1 MWSRVACN
9 YVIAVMLG
17 LGLTWERAC
26 GHKFRMTSI
35 SHNNL
40 CHLNFKGQFSQS
52 NFWKWRLFVPLDNH
66 VKIKREFKQNVKIGI
81 KFTMGEEHNV
91 VFGQGPKV
99 NKAKS
104 TPTSPS
110 ICLMRHIE
118 EEVSV
123 LLALLTLGPC
133 PKTTLCSSPI
143 ENWPTCAHH
152 CSKNFIPSFP
162 SLRYSMSTLI
172 VNSVQSNEFV

>member
-1 MWSRVACN
+1 MVNKDTYLLA
-9 YVIAVMLG
+9 G
-17 LGLTWERAC
+17 TGDEDQGQHLTPTN
-26 GHKFRMTSI
+26 KK
-35 SHNNL
+35 L
-40 CHLNFKGQFSQS
+40 
-52 NFWKWRLFVPLDNH
+52 
-66 VKIKREFKQNVKIGI
+66 KIRSSDLKIGLHARNP
-81 KFTMGEEHNV
+81 MGEEHNV

-118 EEVSV
+118 GEVSV

-143 ENWPTCAHH
+143 G
-152 CSKNFIPSFP
+152 
-162 SLRYSMSTLI
+162 
-172 VNSVQSNEFV
+172 

>member
-1 MWSRVACN
+1 
-9 YVIAVMLG
+9 
-17 LGLTWERAC
+17 
-26 GHKFRMTSI
+26 
-35 SHNNL
+35 
-40 CHLNFKGQFSQS
+40 
-52 NFWKWRLFVPLDNH
+52 
-66 VKIKREFKQNVKIGI
+66 
-81 KFTMGEEHNV
+81 MGEEHNV

-118 EEVSV
+118 GEVSV

-143 ENWPTCAHH
+143 EAFTANP
-152 CSKNFIPSFP
+152 
-162 SLRYSMSTLI
+162 
-172 VNSVQSNEFV
+172 

>member
-1 MWSRVACN
+1 
-9 YVIAVMLG
+9 
-17 LGLTWERAC
+17 
-26 GHKFRMTSI
+26 
-35 SHNNL
+35 
-40 CHLNFKGQFSQS
+40 
-52 NFWKWRLFVPLDNH
+52 
-66 VKIKREFKQNVKIGI
+66 
-81 KFTMGEEHNV
+81 MGEEHNV

-133 PKTTLCSSPI
+133 PKITLCSSPI
-143 ENWPTCAHH
+143 APLWPLGKLGNSGPFPLLLQWHLV
-152 CSKNFIPSFP
+152 CSLVEGQLGIW
-162 SLRYSMSTLI
+162 
-172 VNSVQSNEFV
+172 

>member
-1 MWSRVACN
+1 MNIKFKRREDLETSLIPSIWIELHNKAQKK
-9 YVIAVMLG
+9 ILLG
-17 LGLTWERAC
+17 L
-26 GHKFRMTSI
+26 
-35 SHNNL
+35 
-40 CHLNFKGQFSQS
+40 
-52 NFWKWRLFVPLDNH
+52 VY
-66 VKIKREFKQNVKIGI
+66 REFQTPSTTLDPSIYGRNENAQLHRLKTFENEVSMACTECERVILMGDFNINLLKRDDKEFYLPKILEEYEG
-81 KFTMGEEHNV
+81 MGEEHNV

-143 ENWPTCAHH
+143 ERKHH
-152 CSKNFIPSFP
+152 
-162 SLRYSMSTLI
+162 
-172 VNSVQSNEFV
+172 

>member
-1 MWSRVACN
+1 
-9 YVIAVMLG
+9 
-17 LGLTWERAC
+17 
-26 GHKFRMTSI
+26 
-35 SHNNL
+35 
-40 CHLNFKGQFSQS
+40 
-52 NFWKWRLFVPLDNH
+52 
-66 VKIKREFKQNVKIGI
+66 
-81 KFTMGEEHNV
+81 MGEEHNV

-143 ENWPTCAHH
+143 VLAAT
-152 CSKNFIPSFP
+152 NFFLKGWSSYRIC
-162 SLRYSMSTLI
+162 
-172 VNSVQSNEFV
+172 

>member
-1 MWSRVACN
+1 M
-9 YVIAVMLG
+9 
-17 LGLTWERAC
+17 
-26 GHKFRMTSI
+26 
-35 SHNNL
+35 SHL
-40 CHLNFKGQFSQS
+40 
-52 NFWKWRLFVPLDNH
+52 
-66 VKIKREFKQNVKIGI
+66 
-81 KFTMGEEHNV
+81 MGEEHNV

-143 ENWPTCAHH
+143 HYEAIPSTPSCGSHVSNF
-152 CSKNFIPSFP
+152 CSKITNTITTF
-162 SLRYSMSTLI
+162 
-172 VNSVQSNEFV
+172 

>member
-1 MWSRVACN
+1 
-9 YVIAVMLG
+9 
-17 LGLTWERAC
+17 
-26 GHKFRMTSI
+26 
-35 SHNNL
+35 
-40 CHLNFKGQFSQS
+40 
-52 NFWKWRLFVPLDNH
+52 
-66 VKIKREFKQNVKIGI
+66 
-81 KFTMGEEHNV
+81 MGEEHNV

-110 ICLMRHIE
+110 ICLMRHKE

-143 ENWPTCAHH
+143 GFMKCIILK
-152 CSKNFIPSFP
+152 SPSACWKC
-162 SLRYSMSTLI
+162 
-172 VNSVQSNEFV
+172 E

>member
-1 MWSRVACN
+1 
-9 YVIAVMLG
+9 
-17 LGLTWERAC
+17 
-26 GHKFRMTSI
+26 
-35 SHNNL
+35 
-40 CHLNFKGQFSQS
+40 
-52 NFWKWRLFVPLDNH
+52 
-66 VKIKREFKQNVKIGI
+66 
-81 KFTMGEEHNV
+81 MGEEHNV

-118 EEVSV
+118 GEVSV

-143 ENWPTCAHH
+143 STFCGKIQLSQYKSSKRKMRLVEASCTC
-152 CSKNFIPSFP
+152 
-162 SLRYSMSTLI
+162 
-172 VNSVQSNEFV
+172 